1 MRLPPREVTINRKT
15 KKLNHTPFAVAS
27 RYFSKPRPSLLVLR
41 ASRPSAVLSLGH
53 EWRATVPKHHLPVLG
68 LSSFSLRPHWMQ
80 PSLPFSISLFCCFW
94 NFDPTS
100 LVCVASRSFDINHR
114 SLTHVTRSTV
124 QTLSG
129 RLMPKHGVSAKPEH
143 RRHGLHSIRTLCLSV
158 TLSPR
163 RASHTV
169 HTSVLPLVSQDSTP
183 STLAAFAFSRF
194 MYDHPKILHLAAPPR
209 YPMTPSAGAAR
220 SPAHAKGHLLSA
232 PDLSIPKTFRAN
244 ALSPC
249 PAATCHGE
257 THLIST
263 SST

>member
-1 MRLPPREVTINRKT
+1 MSTLRFPAGVG
-15 KKLNHTPFAVAS
+15 VG
-27 RYFSKPRPSLLVLR
+27 FSPADL
-41 ASRPSAVLSLGH
+41 ALGH
-53 EWRATVPKHHLPVLG
+53 ERRATVPQHHLPVLG

-94 NFDPTS
+94 NFDPIS

-169 HTSVLPLVSQDSTP
+169 HTSVLPLCVSRQHTQHTRSIR
-183 STLAAFAFSRF
+183 LFAF
-194 MYDHPKILHLAAPPR
+194 HV
-209 YPMTPSAGAAR
+209 R
-220 SPAHAKGHLLSA
+220 SS
-232 PDLSIPKTFRAN
+232 
-244 ALSPC
+244 
-249 PAATCHGE
+249 
-257 THLIST
+257 
-263 SST
+263 